1 MSEPWLQEMIV
12 IAHRCTTRDTRTALS
27 RGFPASAIVRRL
39 AGADDLFMIGMEGEC
54 ERAVGPFAEGEC
66 HVELQRIGITPA
78 AADARIA
85 RARCA
90 PRIG

>member
-1 MSEPWLQEMIV
+1 MKPDPSEYTQ
-12 IAHRCTTRDTRTALS
+12 DDLS
-27 RGFPASAIVRRL
+27 CDSAQDDGARRY
-39 AGADDLFMIGMEGEC
+39 AQNDGADELFMIGMEGEY

-66 HVELQRIGITPA
+66 RVQLQRIGVTPA

-85 RARCA
+85 RARCT